1 VTSRLAVVVIDASH
15 PRRIAD
21 FWCAVLGWR
30 IVAEEDDGV
39 ITIGP
44 AGRSWPTI
52 DVAPVP
58 ESKTIKNRLHLDL
71 RADGISTAA
80 ELDRLFSLGARPAD
94 VGQPA
99 DTSWVVLADPEGNEF
114 CLLSRTV
121 QEAGG
126 PRS

>member
-1 VTSRLAVVVIDASH
+1 MTSRLAAVVIDANQ
-15 PRRIAD
+15 PRPIAD

-30 IVAEEDDGV
+30 IVAEEDGV

-44 AGRSWPTI
+44 AGRPWPTI

-58 ESKTIKNRLHLDL
+58 EGKTIKNRLHLDL

-80 ELDRLFSLGARPAD
+80 ELDRLLSLGARRAG

-99 DTSWVVLADPEGNEF
+99 DASWVVLTDPEGNEF

-126 PRS
+126 PQS